1 MREGKLLILRLRRQ
15 LLLRSA
21 RGSASL
27 EYKQNIHFVSLQS
40 SGHERM
46 YRSGKAELLLR
57 VHDPVAGRIGA
68 RYTYYGQA
76 QEGRWYGFGIAAG
89 KTMESENILRD

>member
-1 MREGKLLILRLRRQ
+1 
-15 LLLRSA
+15 
-21 RGSASL
+21 
-27 EYKQNIHFVSLQS
+27 
-40 SGHERM
+40 M

-89 KTMESENILRD
+89 KTMESKNILRD